1 MRDLATF
8 PHPPQ
13 TDGLFCCGRRTITR
27 IAPCSTSGAAI
38 ALEALEALEA
48 SSRKDAGDSRFNQF
62 IVSD

>member
-27 IAPCSTSGAAI
+27 IAPCSTSGTAI
-38 ALEALEALEA
+38 ALEALEA